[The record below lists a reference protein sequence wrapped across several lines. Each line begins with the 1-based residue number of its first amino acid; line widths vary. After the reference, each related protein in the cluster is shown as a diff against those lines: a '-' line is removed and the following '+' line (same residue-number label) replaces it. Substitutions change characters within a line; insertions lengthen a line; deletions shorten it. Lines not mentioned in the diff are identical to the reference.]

1 MGTFLFYKGG
11 KGMLKIN
18 HIYKSF
24 GNNEILHD
32 VSLDVKK
39 GDVYGILGLSGAGK
53 STLVRCINGLETVDS
68 GEILYK
74 DEVICSNSIKISKEK
89 LSKISMIFQ
98 SFNLLEQKNVI
109 ENIDLALTFSNTK
122 KNVDKS
128 KIKELKEKYSTLI
141 KNDKQNKKALKQEL
155 KLNIAKVKY
164 EKAFKM
170 LENVGLVDKWDS
182 YPSRLSGGQKQ
193 RVAIARALMND
204 PEILLCDEATSAL
217 DPDTTSSILSLLKHL
232 NKTLGL
238 TILIISHQMSVVEEI
253 CNKVAVI
260 DKSRIVEQGNMS
272 EIFLNPKT
280 DITKKLIYSSKLT
293 TKLSDDNTLR
303 ILFDGNIDEP
313 LIANIIQDC
322 NILVSIVYADSKV
335 IDGKVYGQLVLKL
348 PEKTKDIDKLKKY
361 LDFKNV
367 KYEEVRKDD

>member
-1 MGTFLFYKGG
+1 
-11 KGMLKIN
+11 MLKIN

-24 GNNEILHD
+24 GSNEILHD

-74 DEVICSNSIKISKEK
+74 DEVICSNNIKISKDK
-89 LSKISMIFQ
+89 LNKISMIFQ

-109 ENIDLALTFSNTK
+109 ENIDLALKFSNTK
-122 KNVDKS
+122 KNIDKE
-128 KIKELKEKYSTLI
+128 KIKELKAKYASLI
-141 KNDKQNKKALKQEL
+141 KNNKQEKETLKKEL

-232 NKTLGL
+232 NKTIGL

-260 DKSRIVEQGNMS
+260 DKSQIVEQVNMS

-335 IDGKVYGQLVLKL
+335 IEGKVYGQLVLKL
-348 PEKTKDIDKLKKY
+348 PEKTKDIDRLKKY

-367 KYEEVRKDD
+367 KYEEVRNDD

>member
-1 MGTFLFYKGG
+1 
-11 KGMLKIN
+11 MLKIN
-18 HIYKSF
+18 HISKTF
-24 GNNEILHD
+24 GNNVILND
-32 VSLDVKK
+32 VSLDVEKK
-39 GDVYGILGLSGAGK
+39 DIFGILGLSGAGK

-68 GEILYK
+68 GEILFK
-74 DEVICSNSIKISKEK
+74 DKVICSKGIKINKED

-109 ENIDLALTFSNTK
+109 ENIDLALTFSSTK
-122 KNVDKS
+122 KN
-128 KIKELKEKYSTLI
+128 I
-141 KNDKQNKKALKQEL
+141 DKQKIKQEL
-155 KLNIAKVKY
+155 KLEIAKVKY

-217 DPDTTSSILSLLKHL
+217 DPDTTSSILSLLKKL
-232 NKTLGL
+232 NKTLNL
-238 TILIISHQMSVVEEI
+238 TIIIISHQMSVIEEI

-260 DKSRIVEQGNMS
+260 DKSQIVEQGSMS
-272 EIFLNPKT
+272 DIFLNPKT

-293 TKLSDDNTLR
+293 TKLSNNDTLR

-348 PEKTKDIDKLKKY
+348 PEKSSQVEKLKKY

-367 KYEEVRKDD
+367 KYEEVRNND

>member
-1 MGTFLFYKGG
+1 
-11 KGMLKIN
+11 MLKIN

-109 ENIDLALTFSNTK
+109 ENIDLSLTFSNTK

-193 RVAIARALMND
+193 RVAIARALMNE